1 MRNFFA
7 RMHARMQRFMYGRYG
22 SDELTLCLMG
32 AALIFLL
39 LSGFRVLWFF
49 YFIGAA
55 LLVWAAFR
63 SLSRNLAARRRERSR
78 YLRIIAKPKSFFKLQ
93 KNKFR
98 DRKTHKYFHC
108 AHCRAVL
115 RVPRG
120 KGTLD
125 VTCPRCHKITV
136 KKT

>member
-7 RMHARMQRFMYGRYG
+7 RTAARLRQFMYGRYG
-22 SDELTLCLMG
+22 SDELTLFLMG
-32 AALIFLL
+32 CALFLLL
-39 LSGFRVLWFF
+39 LSGFRALWFL
-49 YFIGAA
+49 YFFGAG
-55 LLVWAAFR
+55 LLLYATFR
-63 SLSRNLAARRRERSR
+63 SFSRNIPARRRERER
-78 YLRIIAKPKSFFKLQ
+78 YLGLIAKPRGFFKLQ

-98 DRKTHKYFHC
+98 DRKTHKYFRC

>member
-1 MRNFFA
+1 
-7 RMHARMQRFMYGRYG
+7 MYGRYG
-22 SDELTLCLMG
+22 SDELTLFLMLS
-32 AALIFLL
+32 ALIFLL
-39 LSGFRVLWFF
+39 LSAFRVLHFF
-49 YFIGAA
+49 YFIGAV
-55 LLVWAAFR
+55 LLIYATFR
-63 SLSRNLAARRRERSR
+63 SLSRNIAARQRERTR
-78 YLRIIAKPKSFFKLQ
+78 YLRLIAKPRNFFKLQ

-108 AHCRAVL
+108 AHCRAIL

-120 KGTLD
+120 KGVLD

>member
-1 MRNFFA
+1 MKNFFA
-7 RMHARMQRFMYGRYG
+7 RIASRMQRFMYGRYG
-22 SDELTLCLMG
+22 SDELTLFLMG
-32 AALIFLL
+32 TALVFLL
-39 LSGFRVLWFF
+39 LSWVLWVF
-49 YFIGAA
+49 YFVGAA
-55 LLVWAAFR
+55 LLIWATFR
-63 SLSRNLAARRRERSR
+63 SLSRNVAARQRERNR
-78 YLRIIAKPKSFFKLQ
+78 YLRLIAKPKNFFKLQ

-108 AHCRAVL
+108 THCRAIL
-115 RVPRG
+115 RVPKG

>member
-1 MRNFFA
+1 MKNFFA
-7 RMHARMQRFMYGRYG
+7 RMASRIQRWMYGRYG
-22 SDELTLCLMG
+22 SDELTLFLMG
-32 AALIFLL
+32 AALLFLL
-39 LSGFRVLWFF
+39 LSAFRVLHFF

-55 LLVWAAFR
+55 LLIYATFR
-63 SLSRNLAARRRERSR
+63 SLSRNIAARQRERAR
-78 YLRIIAKPKSFFKLQ
+78 YLRLLAKPKNFFKLQ

-108 AHCRAVL
+108 THCRAIL

-120 KGTLD
+120 KGVLD

>member
-7 RMHARMQRFMYGRYG
+7 RLRSGLYRFMYGRYG
-22 SDELTLCLMG
+22 SDELTLLLMG
-32 AALIFLL
+32 AALVFLL
-39 LSGFRVLWFF
+39 LSAFRVLWFL
-49 YFIGAA
+49 YFAGAA
-55 LLVWAAFR
+55 LLILATVR
-63 SLSRNLAARRRERSR
+63 SLSRNIPKRQRERAT
-78 YLRIIAKPKSFFKLQ
+78 YLRLIAKPKTFFKLQ

-108 AHCRAVL
+108 SHCRAIL
-115 RVPRG
+115 RVPKG
-120 KGTLD
+120 KGKID